1 VLLKTSYYAHIFNQP
16 VKAKMD
22 ARMQRFEDY
31 VAMITGPLGHADR
44 VEPFRGYCTGLML
57 PGERKSVEPMAARV
71 APMAVRSVHQRLHHF
86 VADAPWSDAAV
97 LGAVRSHVLQVV
109 SKPAGAPE
117 VLIIDDTGFPKQG
130 IHSVGV
136 ARQYCGQ
143 LGKQDNCQVAVSLSL
158 ANEHYSVPVGYRMY
172 LPKDWSVDLK
182 RRKKAAVPAD
192 IAFATKPAIALRL
205 IDEVRVAGPAPAT
218 VVADAGYGVD
228 TAFREQL
235 SERKLHYVVGVTKT
249 VKVWPE
255 GSAPLPPA
263 PWSGRGHQPKLL
275 RRDAQHQ
282 PVTLKNL
289 AIALAPRQW
298 QKVTWREGTNQA
310 LASRFAAVR
319 VRCAHRDYSRSELR
333 PEEWLL
339 IEWPKNEAE
348 PIKYFLSTLPVSTSL
363 PELVRVAK
371 LRWRIERDYQELK
384 QEFGLDHF
392 EGRGWRGFHHH
403 ASLCIAA
410 YGFLLAERLAY
421 PKKTLQHPFLGEIPA
436 VPADFRPRGSPAPPA
451 PRPGFDHDATPR
463 TRRRADRT
471 TSALSM
477 LRETK

>member
-1 VLLKTSYYAHIFNQP
+1 
-16 VKAKMD
+16 
-22 ARMQRFEDY
+22 
-31 VAMITGPLGHADR
+31 
-44 VEPFRGYCTGLML
+44 
-57 PGERKSVEPMAARV
+57 MAARV
-71 APMAVRSVHQRLHHF
+71 APTAVRSVHQRLHHF
-86 VADAPWSDAAV
+86 VAEAAWSDAVV
-97 LGAVRSHVLQVV
+97 LGAIRNHVLGTVG
-109 SKPAGAPE
+109 KRAGVPE

-130 IHSVGV
+130 THSVGV

-143 LGKQDNCQVAVSLSL
+143 LGKQDNCQVAVSVSL
-158 ANEHYSVPVGYRMY
+158 ANEQYSVPIGYRMY
-172 LPKDWSVDLK
+172 LPKEWSVDLK
-182 RRKKAAVPAD
+182 RRKKAGVPAD
-192 IAFATKPAIALRL
+192 IEFATKPQIALRL
-205 IDEVRVAGPAPAT
+205 IDEAKAAGVVSEV

-235 SERKLHYVVGVTKT
+235 TERKLLYAVGVTKT

-263 PWSGRGHQPKLL
+263 SWSGHGHKPKLL

-282 PVTLKNL
+282 PVALK
-289 AIALAPRQW
+289 ALAMTLTPRQW
-298 QKVTWREGTNQA
+298 KKVTWREGTNAA
-310 LASRFAAVR
+310 LTSRFAAVR
-319 VRCAHRDYSRSELR
+319 VRCAHRDYYRSELR

-348 PIKYFLSTLPVSTSL
+348 PIKYFLSTLPASTSL
-363 PELVRVAK
+363 QELVRVAK

-410 YGFLLAERLAY
+410 YGFLLADRLAHQ
-421 PKKTLQHPFLGEIPA
+421 KKTIQHPFLGKIPA
-436 VPADFRPRGSPAPPA
+436 VPAGFRPRGSPAPPA
-451 PRPGFDHDATPR
+451 PCPGFDHDSTPR

-471 TSALSM
+471 TTALSV